1 MTAHFTAVFDGGV
14 LRPTAPV
21 QLNEGQQVEV
31 IVIQPPAAA
40 DRREPA
46 EILSEIAAL
55 PLEPDGLV
63 FSGRDHDR
71 ILYGGDRGAR

>member
-1 MTAHFTAVFDGGV
+1 MTAHFTAVFEGGV

-21 QLNEGQQVEV
+21 PLNEGEQVEV
-31 IVIQPPAAA
+31 IVIQPPTAAEQ
-40 DRREPA
+40 RSPA
-46 EILSEIAAL
+46 QILSEIAAL
-55 PLEPDGLV
+55 PIEPGGQV